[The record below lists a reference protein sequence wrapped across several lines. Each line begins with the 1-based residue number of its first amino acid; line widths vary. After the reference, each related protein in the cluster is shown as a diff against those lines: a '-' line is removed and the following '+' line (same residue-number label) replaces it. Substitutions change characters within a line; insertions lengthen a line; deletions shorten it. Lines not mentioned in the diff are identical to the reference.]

1 MKAKKNEEA
10 AILAC
15 YRRLYKASEPSAD
28 FDKLMEE
35 VQVNEEGKKVID
47 YMSYEIDMA
56 TYEEIIKEVIKEFN
70 IKPKHRVQAF
80 KLTMMFGATPK
91 FKKKQTAVEWL
102 EEVLY
107 FLDRK
112 DLFDKAKEMEKD
124 QIIDA
129 VLEYRAIGICTEEEA
144 EQYYNETYGF

>member
-15 YRRLYKASEPSAD
+15 YRRLYKAYEPSAD
-28 FDKLMEE
+28 FDKLAEE
-35 VQVNEEGKKVID
+35 ATIDSKGRRVIN

-70 IKPKHRVQAF
+70 IKPKHRAQAF

-91 FKKKQTAVEWL
+91 FKK
-102 EEVLY
+102 
-107 FLDRK
+107 
-112 DLFDKAKEMEKD
+112 
-124 QIIDA
+124 I
-129 VLEYRAIGICTEEEA
+129 
-144 EQYYNETYGF
+144 